1 MAEPSDAEIDAALA
15 RGREARSAEPRAR
28 SARYDGESGRVVM
41 ELTNGCIFAF
51 PARLAQ
57 GLEEASDEQ
66 LAAVEILGA
75 GSGLHWDEL
84 DVDLSVPGLLAG
96 LLGTAAWM
104 AGRAGRAT
112 SPTKAAAARANG
124 RRGGRPRTSARG

>member
-15 RGREARSAEPRAR
+15 RGRESRSAEPRAR
-28 SARYDGESGRVVM
+28 SARYDGASGRVVM
-41 ELTNGCIFAF
+41 ELTNDCIFAF
-51 PARLAQ
+51 PARLAE

>member
-15 RGREARSAEPRAR
+15 RGREVRSAEPRAR
-28 SARYDGESGRVVM
+28 SARYDGASSRVVI
-41 ELTNGCIFAF
+41 ELTNDCIFAF

>member
-15 RGREARSAEPRAR
+15 RGREVRSAEPRAR
-28 SARYDGESGRVVM
+28 SARYDGVSGRVVM

-51 PARLAQ
+51 PARLAE

-75 GSGLHWDEL
+75 GSGLHWDEI